1 MLDAS
6 NANAD
11 AVEAARQSFGRVL
24 SCRGAEVRIGLPAA
38 VSLSAQRAT
47 VGKFVSIR
55 SGASVVIGMI
65 AEITAS
71 EPSRPGL
78 HGHGAVARVELMGE
92 IVRKLGGGSRFQRGV
107 RDYPA
112 IGDEVDIIG
121 RDDLRVVYSS
131 VATRSV
137 SIGHLHQDHT
147 IPAYVDADSLL
158 SKHFAVL
165 GSTGVGKSSG
175 LAVILGELVKARP
188 DARILLLDVHNEYTK
203 CFGDEAS
210 IVGADNLKLPFWVF
224 NFDEMTDVIYG
235 GKQAISEEVEILA
248 ELIPIAK
255 GNYHNYKSG
264 GDRPALS
271 KKGPRNQGFTADT
284 PSPYL
289 IQDLLTLIDERM
301 GKLENRSSRIIHHRL
316 MMRIEAIKSDPR
328 YSFMFENA
336 NVGGDT
342 LAAVLNQLFR
352 LESESRGITILKLA
366 SLPGEAVDAV
376 VCVAARLAFEFG
388 LWSDGV
394 IPLLLVCEEAHRYAS
409 ADHTQGFAPVRRAL
423 SRIAKEGR
431 KYGVHLGLVTQRP
444 AELDPTIISQCSTLF
459 VMRMAN
465 DEDQSLLRS
474 AVADAAAHLLSF
486 VPSLGTGEV
495 VGIGE
500 GMPLPA
506 RLGFR
511 RLPQELLPCSETG
524 SAPAEN
530 SSDLGRAE
538 LVRRSIE
545 RWRRATTNQTHWGE
559 PAARPEQEAPAPG
572 TPDATQSAL
581 ARGLQAIA
589 AEGRAPTQPAPRR
602 LDPERY
608 TILKR

>member
-1 MLDAS
+1 MLDVLNPNPAPGGP
-6 NANAD
+6 
-11 AVEAARQSFGRVL
+11 QPFGRVL
-24 SCRGAEVRIGLPAA
+24 SCRGSEARIGLPAA
-38 VSLSAQRAT
+38 ISLNAHRAT
-47 VGKFVSIR
+47 VGKFVAIR
-55 SGASVVIGMI
+55 SGASTLIGVI

-71 EPSRPGL
+71 EPAEPGTY
-78 HGHGAVARVELMGE
+78 GYNAVAQVDLMGE
-92 IVRKLGGGSRFQRGV
+92 IVPREEGGSCFQRGV

-112 IGDEVDIIG
+112 IGDEVEIIG

-131 VATRSV
+131 VAVRSI

-147 IPAYVDADSLL
+147 IPANVDPDSLL

-175 LAVILGELVKARP
+175 VVVILTELLKARP
-188 DARILLLDVHNEYTK
+188 DARILLLDIHNEYARS
-203 CFGDEAS
+203 FGDAAS

-235 GKQAISEEVEILA
+235 GKHAVLEEVEILA

-264 GDRPALS
+264 GDRPALAR
-271 KKGPRNQGFTADT
+271 KGARNQAFTADT

-301 GKLENRSSRIIHHRL
+301 GKLENRSSRMVHHRL
-316 MMRIEAIKSDPR
+316 MMRVEAIKNDPR
-328 YSFMFENA
+328 YAFMFENA

-352 LESESRGITILKLA
+352 LESESNGITILKLA
-366 SLPGEAVDAV
+366 SLPGEVVDAV
-376 VCVAARLAFEFG
+376 VCVVARLAFEFG

-394 IPLLLVCEEAHRYAS
+394 IPLLLVCEEAHRYAA
-409 ADHTQGFAPVRRAL
+409 ADHTLGFAPVRRAL

-459 VMRMAN
+459 AMRMAN
-465 DEDQSLLRS
+465 DQDQSLLRS
-474 AVADAAAHLLSF
+474 AVSDAAANLLSF
-486 VPSLGTGEV
+486 LPSLGTGEV
-495 VGIGE
+495 VGVGE
-500 GMPLPA
+500 GMPLPT
-506 RLGFR
+506 RLSFR

-524 SAPAEN
+524 AIFTEDT
-530 SSDLGRAE
+530 SDLGRAE
-538 LVRRSIE
+538 LVKRSIE
-545 RWRRATTNQTHWGE
+545 RWRRATTNQTHFADRGE
-559 PAARPEQEAPAPG
+559 PELPVARVSEP
-572 TPDATQSAL
+572 QSAL

-589 AEGRAPTQPAPRR
+589 TEGRQPPPPQPRR
-602 LDPERY
+602 LDPDRY